1 MDMKS
6 YWLRLA
12 PKAWPA
18 IVMSLP
24 LVCASALNNGHAA
37 DLAGFF
43 PRTGVLLG
51 VYAEPM
57 TNTAEQAILKLEQ
70 EIGRRFCVD
79 HQYYQWQDGIPTA
92 YETWTA
98 SQGRIPFVAW
108 KPKNTNDLSPI
119 RWSVITNG
127 DWDWWITN
135 RANAFRQFGQLTLMT
150 FHHEPENDQDS
161 PGVTNYGTAV
171 EYQAAFRHV
180 VSLFRN
186 QGVTNV
192 IWAVVLTRPSYT
204 DPATGGQVQAD
215 RWYPGDDVVDVIG
228 CDGYNWYP
236 AKTNATWISFSNV
249 FSGFYAWGTTNH
261 QKPLLIAEFGCMEDT
276 NNSVRKADWFA
287 EIPNVLEQWPAVRAV
302 CYFNHHD
309 PKYPWNLDSS
319 LASLDAFQTMGM
331 NGYLYPPR
339 PVTLNCFLS
348 PGFATLQIIG
358 GIGSNCQIEYADS
371 PGSANWITL
380 TNLIL
385 TNSPS
390 VFLDS
395 GPANGVFQRYYR
407 CP

>member
-1 MDMKS
+1 
-6 YWLRLA
+6 
-12 PKAWPA
+12 
-18 IVMSLP
+18 
-24 LVCASALNNGHAA
+24 
-37 DLAGFF
+37 
-43 PRTGVLLG
+43 
-51 VYAEPM
+51 M

-161 PGVTNYGTAV
+161 PGVTNYGTAA

-192 IWAVVLTRPSYT
+192 IWAVVLTQPSYT

-276 NNSVRKADWFA
+276 NNSVREGGLVCRDSKCARTMAGRQGGLLFQSSRSEVSLESGFFVGITRCLSDHGNERVFVSAATGYAQLLFIPWFCHT
-287 EIPNVLEQWPAVRAV
+287 PDHRRHRFKLP
-302 CYFNHHD
+302 D
-309 PKYPWNLDSS
+309 
-319 LASLDAFQTMGM
+319 
-331 NGYLYPPR
+331 
-339 PVTLNCFLS
+339 
-348 PGFATLQIIG
+348 
-358 GIGSNCQIEYADS
+358 
-371 PGSANWITL
+371 
-380 TNLIL
+380 
-385 TNSPS
+385 
-390 VFLDS
+390 
-395 GPANGVFQRYYR
+395 
-407 CP
+407 